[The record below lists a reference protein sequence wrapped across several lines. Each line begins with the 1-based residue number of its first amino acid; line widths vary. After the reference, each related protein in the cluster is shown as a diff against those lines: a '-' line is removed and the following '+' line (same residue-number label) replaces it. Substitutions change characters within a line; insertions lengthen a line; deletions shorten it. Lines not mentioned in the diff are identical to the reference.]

1 MAAAVADFRPKA
13 PATEKLSKADGVPDI
28 VLEPTTDILAELGRR
43 KRPGQVLVGF
53 AAETGDV
60 RRGAAAKLARKRLD
74 LIVANDVTAPGVGF
88 GHDTNAAG
96 LLDAAGNWTDVPLT
110 GKREL
115 AATVLDVVAGLLLS
129 QD

>member
-1 MAAAVADFRPKA
+1 M
-13 PATEKLSKADGVPDI
+13 PDV

-60 RRGAAAKLARKRLD
+60 RAGAEDKLRRKRLD
-74 LIVANDVTAPGVGF
+74 LIVANDVTAPGAGF
-88 GHDTNAAG
+88 GHDTNAAM

-110 GKREL
+110 TKRDL
-115 AATVLDVVAGLLLS
+115 ARIVLDVVSRLPI
-129 QD
+129 